1 MSKNTQL
8 GNLVNGIYVD
18 STGKVGVGTQSP
30 SVALDVV
37 GAGKFSS
44 SLTATSAI
52 LSGGGETLR
61 VYGTNPYISWWDSAN
76 TGRYG
81 YIQASSGLINFVTDS
96 SVALNFSVSGS
107 DRMRITSAGNV
118 GIGTSS
124 PGSLLD
130 VQGGTNSG
138 FTAAIMAN
146 STFAFGSTNGRRLV
160 VLTSTQ
166 GDKNGLQIG
175 YDSTAGTGIIA
186 ASTESAGAGLDFYT
200 YNGSAWASR
209 MRILSNGNIGIG
221 GASSDGAASDDKVL
235 TIHNPNST
243 GSMRS
248 MIRFTNYNSGTAW
261 GNGAFLTTDSSNNF
275 YVSNLEAND
284 IIFQTNGTARLYLT
298 GDGKMSI
305 PYTTLAYTG
314 NMTMYWN
321 NSTGVV
327 GVLTSSRRFKKDI
340 VSLTSEQAKIALLLN
355 PVEYTRL
362 ETNEREYGFI
372 AEEVKEAGLGLLVPE
387 MDGSPITVD
396 YARISVIA
404 IAMIKEQE
412 KAIQE
417 LKAEID
423 ILKNK

>member
-18 STGKVGVGTQSP
+18 ASGNVGIGTSAPSSKLHLVGT
-30 SVALDVV
+30 
-37 GAGKFSS
+37 
-44 SLTATSAI
+44 
-52 LSGGGETLR
+52 LR
-61 VYGTNPYISWWDSAN
+61 INNP
-76 TGRYG
+76 
-81 YIQASSGLINFVTDS
+81 
-96 SVALNFSVSGS
+96 SVSGQYMELYTS
-107 DRMRITSAGNV
+107 SGISYYNSQNNSAFYTAFQHIFNTDGASPAERMRITSAGNV

-124 PGSLLD
+124 PSTLLHISKSTSGE
-130 VQGGTNSG
+130 VLRIESTATNSG
-138 FTAAIMAN
+138 SVSPYLQFISAN
-146 STFAFGSTNGRRLV
+146 QVG
-160 VLTSTQ
+160 
-166 GDKNGLQIG
+166 
-175 YDSTAGTGIIA
+175 GTGFA
-186 ASTESAGAGLDFYT
+186 AGYIGSIWTAEG
-200 YNGSAWASR
+200 NGFSMAFATKAVDGGQVER
-209 MRILSNGNIGIG
+209 MRILHNGNIGIG
-221 GASSDGAASDDKVL
+221 GASSEGAATDDRVL
-235 TIHNPNST
+235 TIHNSNST

-340 VSLTSEQAKIALLLN
+340 VSLTSEQAKMALSLN

-404 IAMIKEQE
+404 IAMIKEQQ

-417 LKAEID
+417 LKTEIE
-423 ILKNK
+423 ILKQK